1 MNQPSNRPDPD
12 PERPSARQIQEEL
25 FRIETKNEIGKS
37 VFGAVRTLVV
47 IAATAVLIAN
57 LLIAVLSV
65 SRSSMSPMLE
75 DGDVV
80 VAVRLGGVKPGD
92 IVAFHYNNKILVKRI
107 IAQEN
112 DWVSIDEDGNVYV
125 NSEPLSEPYLT
136 EKNLGDCDIEFPFQV
151 PDSCV
156 FVMGDQRVTS
166 SDSRQSEIGAIK
178 TELIVGKIYVRVWP
192 LPKIKLF

>member
-1 MNQPSNRPDPD
+1 MNQPSNQPDQS
-12 PERPSARQIQEEL
+12 PERPSVRQIQEEL

-37 VFGAVRTLVV
+37 VSGAVKTLVV
-47 IAATAVLIAN
+47 IAAAAVLIAN

-80 VAVRLGGVKPGD
+80 VAVRFGAVKPGD
-92 IVAFHYNNKILVKRI
+92 IVAFHYNNKILVKRV
-107 IAQEN
+107 IAQAN
-112 DWVSIDEDGNVYV
+112 DWVSIDEDGTVYV
-125 NSEPLSEPYLT
+125 NSEPLEEPYLA

-151 PDSCV
+151 PDGCI

-178 TELIVGKIYVRVWP
+178 TDLIVGKIYVRVWP